1 MSQDKKEK
9 EWTDEE
15 WTTKTAELR
24 VWVKTN
30 NKVEEHEDTIM
41 AIKMNLKRGDNK
53 ASSRNKAWASCLLEM
68 RNVEN
73 SPIGGKGAAST
84 LPKPVQESLQTIREN
99 LLKERQLAF
108 GEYTSLVMMR
118 RTSTG
123 KDENKVTTKWFY
135 RDALEEATSW
145 VNGRIAM
152 LKTAFKEDEWD
163 GSIEGLDNMA
173 THIKPTV
180 AVEDDSN
187 DTV

>member
-1 MSQDKKEK
+1 MSQDK
-9 EWTDEE
+9 DETIMDDDK

-24 VWVKTN
+24 VWVKAN

-41 AIKMNLKRGDNK
+41 AIKMNLKRGDGK
-53 ASSRNKAWASCLLEM
+53 ATSRNKAWASCLLEM
-68 RNVEN
+68 REVEN

-84 LPKPVQESLQTIREN
+84 LPKPVQESLATIREA
-99 LLKERQLAF
+99 LLKERQQAF

-152 LKTAFKEDEWD
+152 LKTAFKDEEWD
-163 GSIEGLDNMA
+163 GSLDGLSNLATTIED
-173 THIKPTV
+173 TPKTE
-180 AVEDDSN
+180 VESN